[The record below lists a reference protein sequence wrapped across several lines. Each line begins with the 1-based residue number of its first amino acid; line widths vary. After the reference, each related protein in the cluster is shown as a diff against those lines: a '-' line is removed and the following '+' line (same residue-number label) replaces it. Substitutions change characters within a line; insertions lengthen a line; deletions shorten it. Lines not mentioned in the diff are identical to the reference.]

1 MTKEEMQTKIA
12 ARKAV
17 AEQVIAML
25 DNNVLADNGF
35 EQFRGW
41 CEDGAVFDDQEP
53 AVRKECIELMNKV
66 GDSVD
71 FVVWNCSTDDTHFG
85 QELAAE

>member
-1 MTKEEMQTKIA
+1 MTKEQMETKIA

-17 AEQVIAML
+17 VEQVIAML

-35 EQFRGW
+35 EQFSGW
-41 CEDGAVFDDQEP
+41 CEDGEVFNDQEP

-66 GDSVD
+66 SDSVD
-71 FVVWNCSTDDTHFG
+71 TIAWNCSTDTTYFG
-85 QELAAE
+85 EELAAE